1 MVYTFKLEKF
11 EGPLDLLL
19 NLIEEN
25 KLQISEISLSKV
37 GEDFLNYLKNFQELP
52 REEAAY
58 FLVIAATL
66 MLIKSKSLLP
76 FLEIDKEEEK
86 SIEELEFRL
95 KQLRFFKELSL
106 EIQKTIQKNN
116 FIFFKEIN
124 PEKKLGFYPGEKLNI
139 GRLKEV
145 VDFLL
150 NSLPKKEKL
159 PEKILTRV
167 ISIEKKIE
175 ELIGRI
181 QKLVKSSFDEL
192 IDPKDKI
199 DRILSFLAVLELI
212 KQGLVAVEQEK
223 TFGKIELSKI

>member
-1 MVYTFKLEKF
+1 MAYTFKLEKF

-19 NLIEEN
+19 DLIEEN
-25 KLQISEISLSKV
+25 KLSVSEISLAKI

-76 FLEIDKEEEK
+76 FLEIDREEEK

-95 KQLRFFKELSL
+95 KQLRFFRELAS

-124 PEKKLGFYPGEKLNI
+124 PEKKLGFYPGGKLNI
-139 GRLKEV
+139 GRLKEA

-159 PEKILTRV
+159 PEKILARV
-167 ISIEKKIE
+167 VSIEKKIE

-181 QKLVKSSFDEL
+181 QKAAKSSFDEL

-223 TFGKIELSKI
+223 TFGRIELSKI

>member
-1 MVYTFKLEKF
+1 MPYTLKLEKF

-19 NLIEEN
+19 DLIEEN
-25 KLQISEISLSKV
+25 KLAISEISLAKV
-37 GEDFLNYLKNFQELP
+37 GEDFLNYLTNFQELP

-58 FLVIAATL
+58 FLVVAATL

-76 FLEIDKEEEK
+76 FLEIGKEEEK

-95 KQLRFFKELSL
+95 KQLRFFRKLAL
-106 EIQKTIQKNN
+106 EIQKTIQRRN
-116 FIFFKEIN
+116 FIFFKETN
-124 PEKKLGFYPGEKLNI
+124 PEQRLGFYPGEKI
-139 GRLKEV
+139 TVEKLKEAI
-145 VDFLL
+145 DFLL
-150 NSLPKKEKL
+150 NSLPKSEKL

-167 ISIEKKIE
+167 VSIEKKIE
-175 ELIGRI
+175 ELIARI
-181 QKLVKSSFDEL
+181 QKAAKNSFDEL

>member
-1 MVYTFKLEKF
+1 MAYTLKLEKF

-19 NLIEEN
+19 NLIEES

-76 FLEIDKEEEK
+76 FLEVAKEEER
-86 SIEELEFRL
+86 SIEELELRL
-95 KQLRFFKELSL
+95 KQLRFFRELAL
-106 EIQKTIQKNN
+106 EIQKTIEKNN
-116 FIFFKEIN
+116 FIFFKEVN
-124 PEKKLGFYPGEKLNI
+124 SERSRGFYPGEKFNA
-139 GRLKEV
+139 GKLKEA

-167 ISIEKKIE
+167 VSIEKKIE
-175 ELIGRI
+175 ELIDRI
-181 QKLVKSSFDEL
+181 QKAVKSSFDEL

-223 TFGKIELSKI
+223 TFGKIELSGI